1 VDAADRVRA
10 RIDDREVVE
19 VASRLVRIP
28 SVTTREGM
36 AMNEFFSSWFSD
48 LGIPVRLYPSGKG
61 TANFF
66 ADYGSTE
73 GAGRFVFN
81 GHQDTKPVIGMSI
94 DPFSGEIRDGKMFG
108 RGSADMKG
116 GIAAVLCALKA
127 VVKAG
132 VKPAGGITFYSD
144 IEEEYGGL
152 GGYYHALEKGL
163 LRGYAGLVS
172 CEPTELELQIG
183 NRGCFI
189 TAFRVAGKAAH
200 SGMAEEGVN
209 AIQQA
214 AEFIVE
220 YAKLP
225 YLKVRSPLFGRS
237 MLNFE
242 KIEGGLYLS
251 AVPDSCTVCLDSRI
265 IPETPPEAV
274 QAQID
279 ELLGRL
285 KTERGIR
292 VEEIAPP
299 LSWRPTASKLK
310 AEAIPEGHPLVRMMS
325 EAIGRVTGRKA
336 VVGGCPGVTIA
347 MAAIKEGLPSII
359 CGPGS
364 IRQAHTADEWVAA
377 DQIVIACHVYAALMA
392 QM

>member
-1 VDAADRVRA
+1 
-10 RIDDREVVE
+10 
-19 VASRLVRIP
+19 
-28 SVTTREGM
+28 
-36 AMNEFFSSWFSD
+36 
-48 LGIPVRLYPSGKG
+48 
-61 TANFF
+61 
-66 ADYGSTE
+66 
-73 GAGRFVFN
+73 
-81 GHQDTKPVIGMSI
+81 
-94 DPFSGEIRDGKMFG
+94 
-108 RGSADMKG
+108 
-116 GIAAVLCALKA
+116 
-127 VVKAG
+127 
-132 VKPAGGITFYSD
+132 
-144 IEEEYGGL
+144 
-152 GGYYHALEKGL
+152 L